1 MRMPRARASR
11 ENVTVGRGLRAARV
25 TPCDERVIRHVV
37 QLDDRDSAWRVVM
50 EKFLILGNARIAFI
64 AGDTVR
70 VRGTFERKR
79 PYG

>member
-37 QLDDRDSAWRVVM
+37 QLDDRDSAWRVVW
-50 EKFLILGNARIAFI
+50 EKFLILVNAIIAFI
-64 AGDTVR
+64 AGYTGR
-70 VRGTFERKR
+70 VRGKFALKR